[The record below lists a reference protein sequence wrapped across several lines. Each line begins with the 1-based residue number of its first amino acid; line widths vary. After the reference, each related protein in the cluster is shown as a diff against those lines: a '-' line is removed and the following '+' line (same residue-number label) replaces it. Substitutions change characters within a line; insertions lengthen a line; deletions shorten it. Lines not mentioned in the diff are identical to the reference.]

1 MEEHYAEH
9 WPLQRYADELGL
21 TTAHLNIICRR
32 LANMSYKQLIF
43 KRLLQEAKRFLLH
56 RGQSVNHIYFTLGFQ
71 DPAYFSRFFSHY
83 VGTPPCNYHASR
95 LMKPDSGKSPTLTAK
110 TLHGLPTNN
119 EQQQSDHV
127 WQISLASYGGIPS
140 ALGKKFSH

>member
-1 MEEHYAEH
+1 MVWGDGKQYSHRYSRAGSPERAHGDTPVATENLRQFHRFNLLMEEHYAEH

-56 RGQSVNHIYFTLGFQ
+56 R
-71 DPAYFSRFFSHY
+71 
-83 VGTPPCNYHASR
+83 
-95 LMKPDSGKSPTLTAK
+95 KPVS
-110 TLHGLPTNN
+110 
-119 EQQQSDHV
+119 
-127 WQISLASYGGIPS
+127 
-140 ALGKKFSH
+140 